1 MSLGSLKERTYTCIV
16 ASKSDKTAQSLA
28 GILRQSGFTKVLTAD
43 SASKIR
49 RMVAEKDID
58 VIIINTPLADDFGT
72 LLAMDMADK
81 NLGVILL
88 VKGDMV
94 NQTAYKMEKYGAVT
108 LGKPV
113 VRVELIQS
121 LAVIKALL
129 QKIRRIEKQR
139 QSLESKMKE
148 IRLVNRAKWLLI
160 KQLAMTEEEAHRYIE
175 KTAMDTGEKKSAVA
189 ENIISTYEV

>member
-1 MSLGSLKERTYTCIV
+1 MSLKDRTYTCIV

-129 QKIRRIEKQR
+129 QKIRRLDNQR

>member
-1 MSLGSLKERTYTCIV
+1 MSLKDRTYTCIV

-129 QKIRRIEKQR
+129 QKVRRIEKQR

>member
-1 MSLGSLKERTYTCIV
+1 MSPKDKSYTCIV
-16 ASKSDKTAQSLA
+16 ASKTEKTAQSLA
-28 GILRQSGFTKVLTAD
+28 GILHQSGFKKVLTAD
-43 SASKIR
+43 SGSKIR
-49 RMVAEKDID
+49 RIVAEKEID
-58 VIIINTPLADDFGT
+58 VIIINTPLVDDFGT

-94 NQTAYKMEKYGAVT
+94 DQTAYKMEKYGAVT

-113 VRVELIQS
+113 VRAELIQS
-121 LAVIKALL
+121 LTVIKALL
-129 QKIRRIEKQR
+129 QKIKKLEKQR

-160 KQLAMTEEEAHRYIE
+160 KQLSMTEEEAHRYIE
-175 KTAMDTGEKKSAVA
+175 KTAMDTGEKKSKVA

>member
-1 MSLGSLKERTYTCIV
+1 MSPKDRTYTCIV

-129 QKIRRIEKQR
+129 QKIRRLDNQR
-139 QSLESKMKE
+139 QSLEGKMKE

>member
-1 MSLGSLKERTYTCIV
+1 MSLKDRTYTCIV

-129 QKIRRIEKQR
+129 QKIRRLDNQR
-139 QSLESKMKE
+139 QSLEGKMKE